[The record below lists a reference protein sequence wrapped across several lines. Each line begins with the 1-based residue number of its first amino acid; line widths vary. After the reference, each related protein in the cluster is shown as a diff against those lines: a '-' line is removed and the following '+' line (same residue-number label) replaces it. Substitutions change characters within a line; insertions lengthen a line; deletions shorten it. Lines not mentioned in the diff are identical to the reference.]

1 MREEEKDQGI
11 KIESWVDKTK
21 AHTRESDE
29 YENDRISALIQNAF
43 YFQIGRNC
51 DQLLVFS
58 AEMEKQQEMQ
68 NQDENGAK

>member
-1 MREEEKDQGI
+1 MVCQGLA
-11 KIESWVDKTK
+11 K
-21 AHTRESDE
+21 AWCGGVDE
-29 YENDRISALIQNAF
+29 YENDRISAVIQNAF